1 MTRFHPSFTCL
12 LFHATSF
19 ERQDCTPE
27 VPVRLLRYPLGQL
40 GRQVEAFSLANDL
53 QGTAQKKHSGVF
65 GRNRTSFQR
74 ELTLV
79 LKSSSH
85 RPEER
90 G

>member
-53 QGTAQKKHSGVF
+53 QGTAQKNIQESLVGTELHF
-65 GRNRTSFQR
+65 R
-74 ELTLV
+74 EN
-79 LKSSSH
+79 
-85 RPEER
+85 
-90 G
+90 